1 MTPRMAEYLRMRQ
14 HPYEGDDGT
23 GPRLLHCPR
32 PFCDKVLTSS
42 AGLRYHIKAHD
53 TTEGMYRCMRCT
65 KHFKSYNGLRYHT
78 QKSKCETNSSSEEEN
93 SSEESPQKTYVAEC
107 SWYTSPVENGL
118 MFSELNCK
126 AEQSGPS
133 WSDTEA
139 DFERPSSSPKCEDD
153 GNVQQDNWLRE
164 LAIIATGPQSPL
176 LHPEIPAQPLTARRA
191 TWPSSV
197 RPNLTLESSLHSYA
211 RPPPRSRTPSPPP
224 SPVKAD
230 NRCMCNAN
238 SNKLCLGSHNITP
251 VWLIFLRGT
260 RLRFLSGED
269 LSWFDVEEWPHKLPL
284 GQAELGQNG
293 LRVTELREVTSCS
306 NDDMVD
312 IEEDLADNMIELTL
326 TPVQTNSVHIQVQCP
341 KHHPFFVKEKGWCSL
356 AQEQTEQVYALTYC
370 ETLGVDD
377 VCLPPNHPD
386 AACTL
391 EMLDSFRSHHF
402 TAMDSSAVLALSNMA
417 KKKELC
423 LSPPRSVTVSTR
435 KVSKKDQNKAK
446 RPMNAFMLFAKRF
459 RMEYMQLYP
468 GKDNRAI
475 SVLLGDHWK
484 KLTNEERRAYTQEA
498 KLLADQQKRLHPDCW
513 KRKRSVSTS
522 VLER

>member
-1 MTPRMAEYLRMRQ
+1 M
-14 HPYEGDDGT
+14 
-23 GPRLLHCPR
+23 
-32 PFCDKVLTSS
+32 F
-42 AGLRYHIKAHD
+42 
-53 TTEGMYRCMRCT
+53 
-65 KHFKSYNGLRYHT
+65 
-78 QKSKCETNSSSEEEN
+78 NSLS
-93 SSEESPQKTYVAEC
+93 
-107 SWYTSPVENGL
+107 
-118 MFSELNCK
+118 CK
-126 AEQSGPS
+126 AEGNNQS

-139 DFERPSSSPKCEDD
+139 DFDRQNISPKSEDD
-153 GNVQQDNWLRE
+153 GNQQDNWLRE

-176 LHPEIPAQPLTARRA
+176 LQPEASAQPLTARRM

-197 RPNLTLESSLHSYA
+197 RPNLSLESSLHSYA

-224 SPVKAD
+224 SPVKTE
-230 NRCMCNAN
+230 NHCLCNTKG
-238 SNKLCLGSHNITP
+238 SKVHLGNHTINP

-269 LSWFDVEEWPHKLPL
+269 ISWFDIEEWPHKLPL

-293 LRVTELREVTSCS
+293 LVVKELREVTPCNS
-306 NDDMVD
+306 DDMVD
-312 IEEDLADNMIELTL
+312 IEEELADSLVQLTL
-326 TPVQTNSVHIQVQCP
+326 TTVQANSVHLQVQCP

-356 AQEQTEQVYALTYC
+356 AQEQTEQLYELTYC
-370 ETLGVDD
+370 EMLEVDD
-377 VCLPPNHPD
+377 ICLPPDHPD

-391 EMLDSFRSHHF
+391 EMLDSLRSHHF
-402 TAMDSSAVLALSNMA
+402 TAMDSSAVLTLSNMA

-423 LSPPRSVTVSTR
+423 LSPPRVTSSAR
-435 KVSKKDQNKAK
+435 KVSKKDQNKGK

-498 KLLADQQKRLHPDCW
+498 KLLAEQQKRLHPDCW